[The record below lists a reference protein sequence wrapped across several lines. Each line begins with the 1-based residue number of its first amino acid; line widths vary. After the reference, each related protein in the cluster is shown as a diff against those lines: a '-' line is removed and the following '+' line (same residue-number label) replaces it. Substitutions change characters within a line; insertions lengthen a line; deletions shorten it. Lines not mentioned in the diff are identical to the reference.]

1 MPGKIKSVL
10 PAGHGIIIDRKSWN
24 IPAIFN
30 MIQRKGN
37 VTDAEMFNVFNMGIG
52 MVIVIDP
59 SNEHLI
65 EKAIP
70 ESFKIWNITPIESG
84 SQQPVQFR

>member
-1 MPGKIKSVL
+1 
-10 PAGHGIIIDRKSWN
+10 
-24 IPAIFN
+24 

-70 ESFKIWNITPIESG
+70 ESFKIGNITLIESG